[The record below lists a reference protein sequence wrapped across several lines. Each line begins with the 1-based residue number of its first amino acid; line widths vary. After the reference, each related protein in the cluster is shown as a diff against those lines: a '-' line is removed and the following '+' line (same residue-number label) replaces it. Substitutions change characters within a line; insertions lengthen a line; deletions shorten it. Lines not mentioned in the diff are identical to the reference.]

1 MNIKNSSMGL
11 GSSIFGDSTWQIDI
25 KASNNYSMK
34 KINNDIA
41 AWILKMLWQKIK
53 VLLWSRWKSNIMIRP
68 LTITLQSNRIFC
80 EPWLWKSN
88 QFLATSEG
96 NHRASDLLS
105 TEYSVTIVLRKELVT
120 FQDPHP
126 YCVKYHVLIKMRTG
140 YKDQPYPRK
149 CGSKYGYPLAKHHV
163 RLLAP
168 GPWPVPPIAITL
180 TNQISYIAYV
190 GRNCRLSEKRLV
202 GKALGINAILLR
214 SRCWRLCPV

>member
-88 QFLATSEG
+88 QFLVREG
-96 NHRASDLLS
+96 KNCRASDLILS
-105 TEYSVTIVLRKELVT
+105 STPFVRIVLCSVCGGAIICKELVT
-120 FQDPHP
+120 FQGPHL
-126 YCVKYHVLIKMRTG
+126 YCVKSHVPVKLRTG
-140 YKDQPYPRK
+140 YGIGHTP
-149 CGSKYGYPLAKHHV
+149 AN
-163 RLLAP
+163 A
-168 GPWPVPPIAITL
+168 GP
-180 TNQISYIAYV
+180 NMD
-190 GRNCRLSEKRLV
+190 
-202 GKALGINAILLR
+202 INWLDIV
-214 SRCWRLCPV
+214 SGP